1 MSRMRVQAG
10 DGQSAKNLSFC
21 TLSSFIMDFD
31 FFHFTFPSSYLPNI
45 ILHLVN
51 TPLSFEGEGDKGGE
65 VDNHFLNLKSICK
78 LSAKLLIASLT
89 SLALSLIS
97 VASATLVPTST
108 GASLS
113 LSNGIS

>member
-45 ILHLVN
+45 ILHLVKI
-51 TPLSFEGEGDKGGE
+51 PLSFEGEGDKGGE
-65 VDNHFLNLKSICK
+65 DGNHFLNFKSICK
-78 LSAKLLIASLT
+78 VSAIRLIAALT
-89 SLALSLIS
+89 SLAFSLIS
-97 VASATLVPTST
+97 VASVSSVSTST
-108 GASLS
+108 NASLS
-113 LSNGIS
+113 LSSGIS